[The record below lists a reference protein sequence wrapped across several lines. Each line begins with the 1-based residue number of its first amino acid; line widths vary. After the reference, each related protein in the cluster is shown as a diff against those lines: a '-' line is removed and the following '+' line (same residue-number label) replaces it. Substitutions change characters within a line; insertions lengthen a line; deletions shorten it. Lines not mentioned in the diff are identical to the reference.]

1 MQGLDRWLPYGLCKG
16 RATRQETLEKL
27 TIVTAPIYVP
37 RITRPMGMLTVRK
50 LTKAPDDIVGPIS
63 AAYLKAGHI
72 SGKSGGI
79 AH

>member
-1 MQGLDRWLPYGLCKG
+1 
-16 RATRQETLEKL
+16 
-27 TIVTAPIYVP
+27 
-37 RITRPMGMLTVRK
+37 MGMLTVRK